1 MALARTTR
9 AAGRKKKT
17 SWEWNATSTLQ
28 CIQAIKLHQET
39 NVSTVESAARRK
51 RTATGVFS
59 AHRFPNWTSQQLLPL
74 SCHRSLAEMD
84 TYASQLLLFRPT
96 WITVIKF
103 SLVEHLT
110 SALLP
115 PNWLEKR
122 HCSNVDSFRN
132 QGWENFF
139 LKKTKNLSCRYKWVS
154 NCFINQPCV
163 TKHAL

>member
-1 MALARTTR
+1 MALRELTTLRSGTNPTLMELARTTR
-9 AAGRKKKT
+9 AAVTKKKT
-17 SWEWNATSTLQ
+17 CWEWNATSTLQ
-28 CIQAIKLHQET
+28 CILTTKLHQET

-51 RTATGVFS
+51 RTGTGVFS

-96 WITVIKF
+96 WFTVIKF

-115 PNWLEKR
+115 PNWPEKR

-132 QGWENFF
+132 QIWERF
-139 LKKTKNLSCRYKWVS
+139 KRTQKS
-154 NCFINQPCV
+154 IM
-163 TKHAL
+163 